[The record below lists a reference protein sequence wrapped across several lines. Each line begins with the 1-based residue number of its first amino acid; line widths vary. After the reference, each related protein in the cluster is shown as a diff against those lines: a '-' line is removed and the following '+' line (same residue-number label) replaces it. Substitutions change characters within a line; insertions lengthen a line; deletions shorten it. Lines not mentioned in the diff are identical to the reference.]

1 MMGADHRLAA
11 IRRWLLGISAF
22 LFVGTIG
29 ELIMLKHY
37 DGTMQLLP
45 FALCAIGFLG
55 VALLSLARSPRL
67 VLGTR
72 VVMILIAA
80 SSLIGVWEHIE
91 GNTGFEK
98 ELHPHATTTELVKA
112 ALTGRDPLMAPG
124 ILAVAALIA
133 IVASVA
139 VSEERRPSH
148 QPQVISRIAP
158 SEAGYRR

>member
-1 MMGADHRLAA
+1 MMVADHRLAT

-22 LFVGTIG
+22 LFLGTIG

-37 DGTMQLLP
+37 DGSLQLVP
-45 FALCAIGFLG
+45 FLLCGVGFLG
-55 VALLSLARSPRL
+55 VALLSRTRSPRL
-67 VLGTR
+67 ILGTR

-80 SSLIGVWEHIE
+80 ASLIGVWAHIE
-91 GNTGFEK
+91 SNTGFEK

-124 ILAVAALIA
+124 ILAVAAMIA

-139 VSEERRPSH
+139 VSDERQRSH
-148 QPQVISRIAP
+148 QPKVISRIAP
-158 SEAGYRR
+158 TGAGYRR